1 MYAGSKVDDAF
12 SRFDILDR
20 RADYAEGHADALS
33 LGAPPKT
40 LEEEIAELR
49 ASEAVDEELEAL
61 KAKRNAQSGGES

>member
-1 MYAGSKVDDAF
+1 MYAGSKVEDAF
-12 SRFDILDR
+12 SRFDILER
-20 RADYAEGHADALS
+20 RADFAEGHADALS

-61 KAKRNAQSGGES
+61 KASLRAAA